1 MKLNKRSA
9 IIVPSRSPLEDPEG
23 ARSTQGPLRE
33 TLPGRKLNKR
43 PAIIISLCCSFLLLL
58 AFMPKADDPLDKLVA
73 SLQHWFDTNPQEKVY
88 LQTDKPYYLV
98 GDTIWFKGYV
108 TTGDKHQL
116 SAVSGALYVDLITEG
131 DSIAKE
137 LKLPITAGMSVGNF
151 ILGDDI
157 VREGN
162 YRIRAYTQ
170 WMRNAGPEYFYD
182 HTFTVGNSIANTV
195 FSTIDYVYTKDGSK
209 TKIKA
214 ILKYTDEKGN
224 PITNKEVRYELKK
237 GYQVLT
243 GGGGKTNPAGQIS
256 INLPNAKPGDL
267 NSNYLF
273 TKVRITSDESVVKTF
288 PIKTASL
295 QTDVQFFPESGNLV
309 NGVKS
314 RVAFKVTAANG
325 LGANVTGTITDNTG
339 KEIAQL
345 EVKHLGMGY
354 FFITPEAGKTYSAKV
369 TYSDA
374 SVNTLPLPTAIE
386 DGYVLSVY
394 HTGQNDSVLVKISTA
409 ATTLKGGSRMLNLIG
424 QSEGKVYF
432 ATTVAVSG
440 PNTLLA
446 FPVHD
451 IPSGILQFTLF
462 SPAGDPLNE
471 RITFI
476 QNQDNIDLKISGQK
490 QIYGRREKVDLNV
503 NARDG
508 SGKPVGGNFSV
519 SVISENA
526 VPSDDANEN
535 SIFSQL
541 LLTSDIK
548 GYVEKPNYYFYN
560 PTDETRANLDIL
572 MLTQGYR
579 RFNWKN
585 LATGAIAAP
594 VYKSEKLVNT
604 VTGRLTTYNHKPVVG
619 GHVIIINNKL
629 RFTADTVTDSEGRF
643 KFGNLLITNG
653 VDFTVQGTTATGG
666 KNIDTEVDLVTKVG
680 TTPNIN
686 IGDINVD
693 IPKTIKA
700 SVENDLKQD
709 QELQKIGQMG
719 RAQLLKEVR
728 IKAAKAKFGPG
739 NITESQADEVF
750 RPDSRMPCTT
760 LRECLEEMYRSR
772 IRFNQVMNDDCGLT
786 WIPMFQKER
795 YIVMID
801 RMIIGPCEY
810 QSIFIDNTSNID
822 RIYTSHESP
831 AISAKLLG
839 GYVGGGSPP
848 PVLAIF
854 TKNGAFRYQVSP
866 SVVHYSPKGYDYTKE
881 FYSPKYDNPAYNPP
895 AADLRSTV
903 YWNPRVLTGQTGQ
916 TKISYY
922 NGDQIGTYRVIIE
935 GINADGLLARQVYR
949 YTVQ

>member
-1 MKLNKRSA
+1 MILNKRH
-9 IIVPSRSPLEDPEG
+9 VV
-23 ARSTQGPLRE
+23 
-33 TLPGRKLNKR
+33 
-43 PAIIISLCCSFLLLL
+43 ISGLFCSFLLLL
-58 AFMPKADDPLDKLVA
+58 AFIPKADGPLDKLVTA
-73 SLQHWFDTNPQEKVY
+73 LQQWSDTNPQEKVY

-108 TTGDKHQL
+108 TTGSKHQL
-116 SAVSGALYVDLITEG
+116 SAISGALYVDLITEG

-151 ILGDDI
+151 VLGDDI

-170 WMRNAGPEYFYD
+170 WMRNAGPDYFYD
-182 HTFTVGNSIANTV
+182 RTFTVGNSIANNV
-195 FSTIDYVYTKDGSK
+195 FATIDYVYTKDGSK

-214 ILKYTDEKGN
+214 ILKYTDEKGK
-224 PITNKEVRYELKK
+224 PFADKEIRYELKK
-237 GYQVLT
+237 GYQVLAT
-243 GGGGKTNPAGQIS
+243 GGGKTDAQGQIS
-256 INLPNAKPGDL
+256 VNLPNTKPGDL
-267 NSNYLF
+267 NSNYLL
-273 TKVRITSDESVVKTF
+273 TKVKLTSDEIVAKTF

-314 RVAFKVTAANG
+314 RVAFKATAANG
-325 LGANVTGTITDNTG
+325 LGAKITGVITDNTN
-339 KEIAQL
+339 KEVAQL

-354 FFITPEAGKTYSAKV
+354 FSLTPETGKTYIAKI
-369 TYSDA
+369 TYPDG
-374 SVNTLPLPTAIE
+374 SVNTIPLPASV
-386 DGYVLSVY
+386 DKGYVLSVY
-394 HTGQNDSVLVKISTA
+394 HTGQNDSVLVKISAGSA
-409 ATTLKGGSRMLNLIG
+409 ALKGGNQALNLIG
-424 QSEGKVYF
+424 QSEGKVFF
-432 ATTVAVSG
+432 ATTVPVSN
-440 PNTLLA
+440 PTTLLS

-451 IPSGILQFTLF
+451 VPSGILQFTLF
-462 SPAGDPLNE
+462 SPTGDPLNE

-476 QNQDNIDLKISGQK
+476 QNKDNIDLKITGPK
-490 QIYGRREKVDLNV
+490 QVYGRREKVDLNID
-503 NARDG
+503 AKDG

-526 VPSDDANEN
+526 VPTDEANEN

-560 PTDETRANLDIL
+560 PTDETRADLDLL

-579 RFNWKN
+579 RFTWKN

-594 VYKSEKLVNT
+594 VYKAEKLVNT
-604 VTGRLTTYNHKPVVG
+604 ITGRLTTFNHKPIVG

-629 RFTADTVTDSEGRF
+629 RFSADTVTDSEGRF

-653 VDFTVQGTTATGG
+653 IDFTVQGTTAKGG
-666 KNIDTEVDLVTKVG
+666 KLINTEVDQMTRVG
-680 TTPNIN
+680 TTANIN

-709 QELQKIGQMG
+709 QELQKIGHMG

-728 IKAAKAKFGPG
+728 IKAAKARLGPG
-739 NITESQADEVF
+739 NISESQADEVF
-750 RPDSRMPCTT
+750 RPDSRMPCAT
-760 LRECLEEMYRSR
+760 LKECLEEMYRSR
-772 IRFNQVMNDDCGLT
+772 IRFDQVMNDDCGLT
-786 WIPMFQKER
+786 WLPMYQKAR

-810 QSIFIDNTSNID
+810 QSIFLDNTSNID

-839 GYVGGGSPP
+839 GYVGGGTPP
-848 PVLAIF
+848 PVLAIY
-854 TKNGAFRYQVSP
+854 TKNGAFRYQAS
-866 SVVHYSPKGYDYTKE
+866 SSMVHYSPKGYDYVKE
-881 FYSPKYDNPAYNPP
+881 FYAPKYDNIEANPP

-903 YWNPRVLTGQTGQ
+903 YWNPRVLTKTVGQA
-916 TKISYY
+916 KISYY
-922 NGDQIGTYRVIIE
+922 NSDQIGTYRVVVE
-935 GINADGLLARQVYR
+935 GINADGMLARQVYR